1 MFIDEKGKLFGKINI
16 LDLCVILAVIIGISG
31 IAISKIDFNKAD
43 TTKSTTASTTESKKE
58 KVTLEVGL
66 LLKEVRTITRDAIVV
81 GDEVLT
87 TSTGTKLGKIKKV
100 ESTPS
105 KQNILTDNGEMYTA
119 VIPEKYDVTIY
130 VETEATKTK
139 NGYHGEDD
147 WHFLF
152 GKYIEIRT
160 STVKTMP
167 MVSSI
172 KEIKS
177 SSKSSTKST
186 ESTNTETEKKTDTTD
201 NKNEAE

>member
-16 LDLCVILAVIIGISG
+16 LDLCVILAVVIGISG
-31 IAISKIDFNKAD
+31 IALSKVDFNKGD
-43 TTKSTTASTTESKKE
+43 SVKTSTTTASSKNE

-66 LLKEVRTITRDAIVV
+66 TVKEVRTITRDAIVV

-87 TSTGTKLGKIKKV
+87 TATGTKLGTIKKV

-105 KQNILTDNGEMYTA
+105 KKNILTDNGEVYNTI
-119 VIPEKYDVTIY
+119 VPDKYDVTIY

-139 NGYHGEDD
+139 GGYHGEDN

-152 GKYIEIRT
+152 GKYAEIRT
-160 STVKTMP
+160 STVKTTP

-172 KEIKS
+172 REIKS
-177 SSKSSTKST
+177 SVEKSDDKQVS
-186 ESTNTETEKKTDTTD
+186 EKKADG
-201 NKNEAE
+201 NKEVE